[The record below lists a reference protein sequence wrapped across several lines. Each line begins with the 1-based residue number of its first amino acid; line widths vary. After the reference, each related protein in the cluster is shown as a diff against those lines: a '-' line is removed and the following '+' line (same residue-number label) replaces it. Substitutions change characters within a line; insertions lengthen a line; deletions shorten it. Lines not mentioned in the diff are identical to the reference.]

1 MKKQI
6 IFIIISIIMFIISIL
21 LIEKMMNEIGGEG
34 LGSFL
39 ILTLAIALYTIY
51 AIYHLLTYKLLNQRN
66 IFVILIIYWM
76 TVSPF
81 LTMWIWTL

>member
-1 MKKQI
+1 
-6 IFIIISIIMFIISIL
+6 MFIISIL